1 MQRVIWRDAYR
12 LINPHIN
19 AAGMHVWPFE
29 PSFPLT
35 VQFWVYDRPST
46 IHMNHHDYF
55 ELIHVDCG
63 QVDFQVQDRI
73 FTLRRGDL
81 LVMGSSLFHR
91 LIYTGKRTKAPRIMF
106 LPQLICPTDV
116 PGVDAEYLMPFLV
129 QDAGFPHVV
138 PVASRF
144 GSEIRGLMQRI
155 HHELPARST
164 SARLL
169 AKSYLKMILALLARH
184 YAAYK
189 GSVRILDERR
199 RNLERLEPVFHFIDS
214 HYGHRF
220 EIGEVAPL
228 IFMSKRSFTRFFKKV
243 TGQTFVTYLN
253 GFRIEKA
260 RHLLASCDKTIA
272 EVSQAV
278 GFCNQSYFGLMFHRL
293 VQMSA
298 YEYRAQFR
306 TDG

>member
-12 LINPHIN
+12 FINPHIN

-35 VQFWVYDRPST
+35 VQFWVYDRPSA

-73 FTLRRGDL
+73 FTLRQGSL

-106 LPQLICPTDV
+106 LPKLICPTGAS
-116 PGVDAEYLMPFLV
+116 GVDAEYLMPFLV
-129 QDAGFPHVV
+129 QDAGFPHVI
-138 PVASRF
+138 PASRLCHQ
-144 GSEIRGLMQRI
+144 IRGLMQRI
-155 HHELPARST
+155 HHEQPARST

-169 AKSYLKMILALLARH
+169 ARAYLTMILALLVRH
-184 YAAYK
+184 YTAYK
-189 GSVRILDERR
+189 DSVRVLDDRR
-199 RNLERLEPVFHFIDS
+199 RNLERLGPVFDFIDS
-214 HYGHRF
+214 HYGDRF
-220 EIGEVAPL
+220 EIDEVAPL
-228 IFMSKRSFTRFFKKV
+228 ISMSNRSFTRFFKKV

-260 RHLLASCDKTIA
+260 RHLLTSSEKTIA

-293 VQMSA
+293 AHMSP
-298 YEYRAQFR
+298 YEYRAQLR
-306 TDG
+306 TYG